1 MTGTRAESA
10 TCWPETWPT
19 TVVPFSR
26 FFLVGSFW
34 LDHVPVA
41 SCWASGWD
49 RIWAANCVKFHSSA
63 RMIPWNASRKI
74 KF

>member
-1 MTGTRAESA
+1 
-10 TCWPETWPT
+10 
-19 TVVPFSR
+19 VPHVGPKLGR
-26 FFLVGSFW
+26 QLLYDTAAFFLVGSFW